1 MGSSYLGEETTQLRT
16 DTFSSG
22 PARDLASHFPDIAE
36 AARPPRR
43 GQTCAY
49 RDCLHRAE
57 PDCAVRAAQ
66 HIDPF
71 LGTRYK
77 SYRIMLAELLR

>member
-1 MGSSYLGEETTQLRT
+1 MCSTSDAARVSCCDSPGIRSLTIG
-16 DTFSSG
+16 G
-22 PARDLASHFPDIAE
+22 IAARDLAGHFPDN
-36 AARPPRR
+36 AAPA
-43 GQTCAY
+43 QTCAY

-71 LGTRYK
+71 LRGRYK
-77 SYRIMLAELLR
+77 SYRIMLEELLR